1 MMEDQLT
8 QAYADLLD
16 GTYDCV
22 DRIVLNAYFR
32 SGHIAGGF
40 RNWWRR
46 LHGSD
51 TDLDDS
57 HLMRMAGRFAR
68 RLRGYCEKQGIP
80 VIDCQ
85 RGARK
90 HEIARPYL
98 PEDPA
103 FTGLFLVLVAR
114 ASAPTWHVEQTKDG
128 RIRNLERKY
137 AYINHFYFHIM
148 DPDWGHVTIR
158 MAGHPPF
165 GAQVI
170 LNGHEY
176 VSRRAEKMGITF
188 NKTGNCFTDI
198 IGTSNG
204 QQPAVTRCST
214 SILGPTQTVEGPNL
228 AQIAE
233 TVCSQ
238 NIVGQLRQVC
248 DRWLYSACLCFVLP
262 LADQQASSFEY
273 SYSVFQM
280 EYSHNLLFGNPGQ
293 LETCF
298 QGMIDRTRTRLDIK
312 RLKTIFGRKRR
323 PYRHG
328 GHKQPREE
336 IVIERPTYDLTIFK
350 VHFGAMTVK
359 LYTKDRALLRAEAIV
374 HNTKGLPYGRALDA
388 FPTIANHLRET
399 LVRFLD
405 QLVAVDQCALSDD
418 EFDTVAAPGQLGPRR
433 TTGIDLNKPRMRAV
447 LEAVVALSVLPNGF
461 AASDV
466 ANKVC
471 EILDMPSSDYLPR
484 HASYDL
490 RKLRGKQWMNR
501 IGNSRRY
508 QASPDGLRIMAALV
522 LLRDK
527 IIKPVLAG
535 AGKPRHGPKP
545 KNTHPIDGLY
555 REIESLMR
563 SLFLELGFAF

>member
-1 MMEDQLT
+1 MMTDQLT
-8 QAYADLLD
+8 QAYADLLV

-22 DRIVLNAYFR
+22 DRIVLNAYYR
-32 SGHIAGGF
+32 AGHIAGGF
-40 RNWWRR
+40 REWWRR

-51 TDLDDS
+51 QDLDDA
-57 HLMRMAGRFAR
+57 HLMRMAGRFSR
-68 RLRGYCEKQGIP
+68 RLRGYCVQQGIP
-80 VIDCQ
+80 VIDCKQ
-85 RGARK
+85 GVRK
-90 HEIARPYL
+90 QEIARPYL
-98 PEDPA
+98 PEDPE

-114 ASAPTWHVEQTKDG
+114 ASASTWHVEQTKDG

-137 AYINHFYFHIM
+137 AYVNHYYFHIM
-148 DPDWGHVTIR
+148 DPAWGHVTIR

-165 GAQVI
+165 GAQI
-170 LNGHEY
+170 MLNGHEY
-176 VSRRAEKMGITF
+176 VSRLAEQMGITF

-198 IGTSNG
+198 IGQSNG

-214 SILGPTQTVEGPNL
+214 SILGPTPTVEVPDL
-228 AQIAE
+228 AQLAV
-233 TVCSQ
+233 TVCSA

-262 LADQQASSFEY
+262 LDEQGASGFEY
-273 SYSVFQM
+273 SYSLYQM
-280 EYSHNLLFGNPGQ
+280 EYSRNLLFHNPGQ
-293 LETCF
+293 LEACF
-298 QGMIDRTRTRLDIK
+298 QGMIDRTRSRLDIK
-312 RLKTIFGRKRR
+312 RLRTIFGRKRR
-323 PYRHG
+323 PWRPG
-328 GHKQPREE
+328 PQKQPREE
-336 IVIERPTYDLTIFK
+336 VCVQRPSYDLTIFK

-359 LYTKDRALLRAEAIV
+359 LYTKERALLRAEAIV
-374 HNTKGLPYGRALDA
+374 HNTKRLPYGRSLDA
-388 FPTIANHLRET
+388 YAAISDHLRET

-418 EFDTVAAPGQLGPRR
+418 EFDAVAEPGQLGAHR

-466 ANKVC
+466 ANKVR
-471 EILDMPSSDYLPR
+471 EILDLSSSDYLPR

-490 RKLRGKQWMNR
+490 RKLRGKQWLHR

-508 QASPDGLRIMAALV
+508 QASTDGLQTMAALV

-535 AGKPRHGPKP
+535 AGKPRRGAKP
-545 KNTHPIDGLY
+545 NNAHPVDSLY

>member
-1 MMEDQLT
+1 MTDQLT
-8 QAYADLLD
+8 QAYEDLLE

-32 SGHIAGGF
+32 SGCIAGGF

-46 LHGSD
+46 VYGSD
-51 TDLDDS
+51 DNLDDA
-57 HLMRMAGRFAR
+57 HLMRLAGRFSR
-68 RLRGYCEKQGIP
+68 RLRSYCEKQGIP
-80 VIDCQ
+80 VIDCKQ
-85 RGARK
+85 GARK

-98 PEDPA
+98 PQESE

-137 AYINHFYFHIM
+137 SYINHYYFHIM
-148 DPDWGHVTIR
+148 DPVWGHVTIR

-176 VSRRAEKMGITF
+176 VSRQAEKMGMTF

-198 IGTSNG
+198 IGHSNG
-204 QQPAVTRCST
+204 QQAAVTRCST
-214 SILGPTQTVEGPNL
+214 SILGPTQTVEGPDL

-233 TVCSQ
+233 TVCSE

-248 DRWLYSACLCFVLP
+248 DRWLYSACLCFGLP
-262 LADQQASSFEY
+262 LAEQQASGFQY

-280 EYSHNLLFGNPGQ
+280 EYSHNLIFCNPGQ
-293 LETCF
+293 LEACF

-323 PYRHG
+323 PFRHG
-328 GHKQPREE
+328 GQKQPREE
-336 IVIERPTYDLTIFK
+336 VVVERPTYDLTIFK

-374 HNTKGLPYGRALDA
+374 HNTKRLPYGRSLDT
-388 FPTIANHLRET
+388 FPVIASHLRET

-418 EFDTVAAPGQLGPRR
+418 EFDAVATPGQLGSHR
-433 TTGIDLNKPRMRAV
+433 TTGIDLNKPRVRAV
-447 LEAVVALSVLPNGF
+447 LEAVVALAVLPNGF

-466 ANKVC
+466 AGKVC
-471 EILDMPSSDYLPR
+471 EILDLSPTDYLPR
-484 HASYDL
+484 HAAYDL
-490 RKLRGKQWMNR
+490 RKLRGKQWLHR

-508 QASPDGLRIMAALV
+508 QASSDGLRIMSALV

-535 AGKPRHGPKP
+535 VGKPKREPKP
-545 KNTHPIDGLY
+545 KNAHPVDDLY
-555 REIESLMR
+555 RQIQSLMR
-563 SLFLELGFAF
+563 SLFLELGFAV

>member
-1 MMEDQLT
+1 MTDQLA
-8 QAYADLLD
+8 QAYEELLD

-40 RNWWRR
+40 RDWWRR
-46 LHGSD
+46 LFGSD
-51 TDLDDS
+51 DKLDDA
-57 HLMRMAGRFAR
+57 HLMRLAGRFSR
-68 RLRGYCEKQGIP
+68 RLRSYCEKQGIP
-80 VIDCQ
+80 VIDCK

-98 PEDPA
+98 PQDPE
-103 FTGLFLVLVAR
+103 FSGLFLVLVGR

-137 AYINHFYFHIM
+137 AYVNHYYFHIM
-148 DPDWGHVTIR
+148 DPKWGHVTIR

-176 VSRRAEKMGITF
+176 VSRRAEQMGITF

-198 IGTSNG
+198 IGYNNG

-214 SILGPTQTVEGPNL
+214 SILGPTQTVEGPDL

-233 TVCSQ
+233 TVCSES
-238 NIVGQLRQVC
+238 IVGQLRQVC

-262 LADQQASSFEY
+262 LADQQASGFEY
-273 SYSVFQM
+273 SYSLFQM
-280 EYSHNLLFGNPGQ
+280 EYSRNLLFHNPGQ
-293 LETCF
+293 LEACF
-298 QGMIDRTRTRLDIK
+298 QGMIDRTRSRLDIK

-328 GHKQPREE
+328 GQKQPREE
-336 IVIERPTYDLTIFK
+336 LVIERPAYDLTIFK

-359 LYTKDRALLRAEAIV
+359 LYTKECSLLRTEAIV
-374 HNTKGLPYGRALDA
+374 HNTKRLPYGRSLET
-388 FPTIANHLRET
+388 FPLLTAHLQET

-405 QLVAVDQCALSDD
+405 QLVAVDHCALSDD
-418 EFDTVAAPGQLGPRR
+418 EFDAVADPGQLGAHR
-433 TTGIDLNKPRMRAV
+433 TTGIDLNKPRIRAV

-466 ANKVC
+466 ANKVR
-471 EILDMPSSDYLPR
+471 EILGLCSTDYLPR
-484 HASYDL
+484 HAAYDL
-490 RKLRGKQWMNR
+490 RKLRGKQWLHR

-508 QASPDGLRIMAALV
+508 RASPHGLRTMAALV

-527 IIKPVLAG
+527 IIKPVLTG
-535 AGKPRHGPKP
+535 AGKPKRGPKP
-545 KNTHPIDGLY
+545 KITHPIDDLY
-555 REIESLMR
+555 RQIQSFMR

>member
-1 MMEDQLT
+1 MADQLT
-8 QAYADLLD
+8 QAYEELLD

-22 DRIVLNAYFR
+22 DRIVLNAYYR

-40 RNWWRR
+40 REWWRR
-46 LHGSD
+46 LYGSD
-51 TDLDDS
+51 EDLDDA
-57 HLMRMAGRFAR
+57 HLMRMAGRFSR
-68 RLRGYCEKQGIP
+68 RLRSYCEKQGIP
-80 VIDCQ
+80 VIDCRQ
-85 RGARK
+85 GERK
-90 HEIARPYL
+90 HAIARPYL
-98 PEDPA
+98 PQKPEP
-103 FTGLFLVLVAR
+103 TGLFLVLVAR
-114 ASAPTWHVEQTKDG
+114 ASASTWHVEQTKDG

-137 AYINHFYFHIM
+137 AYVNHYYFHIM
-148 DPDWGHVTIR
+148 DPEWGHVTIR

-176 VSRRAEKMGITF
+176 VSRQAEQMGVTF

-198 IGTSNG
+198 MGSSNG
-204 QQPAVTRCST
+204 QQPAETRCST
-214 SILGPTQTVEGPNL
+214 DILGPTQTVEGPDL

-233 TVCSQ
+233 TVCSE

-262 LADQQASSFEY
+262 LAEQQASGFEY
-273 SYSVFQM
+273 SYSLFQM
-280 EYSHNLLFGNPGQ
+280 EYSHNLLFRNPAQ
-293 LETCF
+293 MEACF
-298 QGMIDRTRTRLDIK
+298 QGMIDRTRSRLDIK
-312 RLKTIFGRKRR
+312 RLKTIFGRKKR

-328 GHKQPREE
+328 GQKQPREE
-336 IVIERPTYDLTIFK
+336 IVIERPTYDMTIFK

-359 LYTKDRALLRAEAIV
+359 LYTKERALLRAEAIV

-388 FPTIANHLRET
+388 FPAVATHLRET
-399 LVRFLD
+399 LARFLD
-405 QLVAVDQCALSDD
+405 QLVAVDQCTLPDD
-418 EFDTVAAPGQLGPRR
+418 EFDTVANPGQLGSHR

-466 ANKVC
+466 ASKVR
-471 EILDMPSSDYLPR
+471 EIIDLSPFDYLPR
-484 HASYDL
+484 HAAYDL
-490 RKLRGKQWMNR
+490 RKLRGKQWLHR

-508 QASPDGLRIMAALV
+508 QASQDGLRIMAALV

-527 IIKPVLAG
+527 IIQPVLAG
-535 AGKPRHGPKP
+535 AGKPKRGPKP
-545 KNTHPIDGLY
+545 KNTLPIDDIY
-555 REIESLMR
+555 RQIQSLMR

>member
-1 MMEDQLT
+1 MADQLT
-8 QAYADLLD
+8 QAYEGLLD

-32 SGHIAGGF
+32 SGCIAGGF
-40 RNWWRR
+40 RDWWRR
-46 LHGSD
+46 LFGSD
-51 TDLDDS
+51 DDLDDT
-57 HLMRMAGRFAR
+57 HLMRLAGRFSR
-68 RLRGYCEKQGIP
+68 RLRSYCEKQGIP
-80 VIDCQ
+80 VIDCKQ
-85 RGARK
+85 GARK

-137 AYINHFYFHIM
+137 SYINHYHFHIM
-148 DPDWGHVTIR
+148 DPEWGHVTIR

-176 VSRRAEKMGITF
+176 VSRSAEQMGITF

-198 IGTSNG
+198 IGHSNG
-204 QQPAVTRCST
+204 QQPAVTRCSS
-214 SILGPTQTVEGPNL
+214 SILGPTPTVAVADL
-228 AQIAE
+228 AQIAV
-233 TVCSQ
+233 TVCSA

-248 DRWLYSACLCFVLP
+248 DRWLYTACLCFVLP
-262 LADQQASSFEY
+262 LDDQQASSFEY
-273 SYSVFQM
+273 SYSLFQM
-280 EYSHNLLFGNPGQ
+280 EYSRNLLFHNPGQ
-293 LETCF
+293 LEACF
-298 QGMIDRTRTRLDIK
+298 QGMIDRTRSRLDIK

-328 GHKQPREE
+328 SQKQPREE
-336 IVIERPTYDLTIFK
+336 IVVERPTYDLTIFK

-359 LYTKDRALLRAEAIV
+359 LYTKESSVLRAEAIV
-374 HNTKGLPYGRALDA
+374 HNTKRLPFGRSLET
-388 FPTIANHLRET
+388 FPVIAAHLRET

-405 QLVAVDQCALSDD
+405 QLVAVDQSVLSDD
-418 EFDTVAAPGQLGPRR
+418 EFDTIAEPGQLGAYR

-447 LEAVVALSVLPNGF
+447 LDAVVALSVLPHGF

-466 ANKVC
+466 ANKVR
-471 EILDMPSSDYLPR
+471 EILDLPSSDYLPR
-484 HASYDL
+484 HAAYDL
-490 RKLRGKQWMNR
+490 RKLRGKEWLHR

-508 QASPDGLRIMAALV
+508 QASSDGLRIMAALV

-527 IIKPVLAG
+527 VVMPVLAG
-535 AGKPRHGPKP
+535 AGQPKRGPKP
-545 KNTHPIDGLY
+545 KDVHPIDDLY
-555 REIESLMR
+555 RQIQSLMR